1 MTCTRTFLIFGLVFT
16 IIAQATP
23 DCNSPQN
30 TPEMRDCAGLD
41 LKKADDEL
49 NAVYGKLLKT
59 LDPEGQ
65 RRLKESQRAW
75 IKFRDSDAEF
85 RADLNRGGTMEPLAR
100 TTTKTELTAQRA
112 KELKSELE
120 LRE

>member
-1 MTCTRTFLIFGLVFT
+1 M
-16 IIAQATP
+16 
-23 DCNSPQN
+23 
-30 TPEMRDCAGLD
+30 
-41 LKKADDEL
+41 
-49 NAVYGKLLKT
+49 NAVYGKLLKA

-75 IKFRDSDAEF
+75 IKFRDSDTEF
-85 RADLNRGGTMEPLAR
+85 RADLNRGVTMEPLAR